1 MLHPLQNKHN
11 YFFAV
16 MLKAMPLK
24 TIPLAAINNFIMIR
38 YKKIAPALLLVIS
51 ILSFTVVTADWVVFR
66 SHGFVAS
73 FPKKPEADSQVIN
86 SAFGKLQM
94 NSFMYDASADSTDEN
109 LVYGVMATK
118 YPDSLAKAANNK
130 AFIKGF
136 FDGVTKGSVKSVNG
150 KLLSEKD
157 IELDGYPGK
166 EIRVDFQNGL
176 AVIRMRIYMVKTMM
190 FTLQTICYTEKDE
203 NKSMYRF
210 LESFSLV
217 K

>member
-11 YFFAV
+11 YFFAGHAESYAV
-16 MLKAMPLK
+16 K
-24 TIPLAAINNFIMIR
+24 TIPLAGINKLIMIK
-38 YKKIAPALLLVIS
+38 YKKIVPAILVVIS
-51 ILSFTVVTADWVVFR
+51 VLSFTVVADDWVIFR
-66 SHGFVAS
+66 SQGFVAS
-73 FPKKPEADSQVIN
+73 FPKKPEADSQAIN
-86 SAFGKLQM
+86 SAFGKLRM

-176 AVIRMRIYMVKTMM
+176 AVIRMRIYMVKTVM
-190 FTLQTICYTEKDE
+190 FTLQTICYTERDE

-210 LESFSLV
+210 LESFRLE